1 MNDSTGS
8 QSSYAEKGLVI
19 HALHN
24 LGYGSS
30 AVLDSLL
37 QFAAKTTSDESNN
50 DLRCYVIKGLNAP
63 AADSKHSEMNEKIWN
78 VLVGLVRDTAE
89 SFRVRIEA
97 AKALLGNQPTARA
110 VQEMRRLLLAQD
122 AGGLGNGQVRHYVTS
137 AVKTMAE
144 SSNPCTRHLSVISN
158 Y

>member
-1 MNDSTGS
+1 M
-8 QSSYAEKGLVI
+8 
-19 HALHN
+19 
-24 LGYGSS
+24 
-30 AVLDSLL
+30 
-37 QFAAKTTSDESNN
+37 
-50 DLRCYVIKGLNAP
+50 
-63 AADSKHSEMNEKIWN
+63 
-78 VLVGLVRDTAE
+78 VGLVRDTAE

-110 VQEMRRLLLAQD
+110 VQEMRRLLLEQD

-144 SSNPCTRHLSVISN
+144 SNNPCTRHLSVISN